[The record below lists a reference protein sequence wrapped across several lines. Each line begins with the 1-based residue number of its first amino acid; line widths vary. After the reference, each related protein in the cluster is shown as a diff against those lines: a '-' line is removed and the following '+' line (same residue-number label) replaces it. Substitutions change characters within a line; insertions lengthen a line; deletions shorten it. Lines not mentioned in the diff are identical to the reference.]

1 MGRARG
7 GNALLEAKGG
17 HQVGDGAF
25 QRPSLDAAHSKV
37 EVAASVA
44 GTRLPN
50 QTKPNRRPPEQMS
63 EAHVSHAWLPRPL
76 NLKNL
81 ALAYTRAQFLDAKG
95 DSKRTRV
102 FSSATEGRVP
112 R

>member
-17 HQVGDGAF
+17 HEIGDGAF
-25 QRPSLDAAHSKV
+25 QRLSLDAAHSKV

-50 QTKPNRRPPEQMS
+50 LTPQM
-63 EAHVSHAWLPRPL
+63 
-76 NLKNL
+76 
-81 ALAYTRAQFLDAKG
+81 
-95 DSKRTRV
+95 
-102 FSSATEGRVP
+102 
-112 R
+112 